1 MYSFYPMYDWRTED
15 DCGATAK
22 FDLDMNNIYELMYK
36 NGLSIHEQRLCQP
49 YGDDQRNGLD
59 QFKALESETWEK
71 VLNRVNGV
79 NFGNI
84 YCKTS
89 ALGNITSMKPKN
101 MSWQQYSIYLL
112 ESLGMYNK
120 DLELHY
126 YEKIKKFIKWYKKN
140 ENIDLKD
147 IPDEA
152 DKKEESM
159 KKVISWRRIARAIE
173 RNDFY
178 MKRLSFSEN
187 KSDFEKLKKMI
198 SKWDNLLN
206 ETTLSTDKDLRKAKE
221 KILNERN

>member
-1 MYSFYPMYDWRTED
+1 
-15 DCGATAK
+15 
-22 FDLDMNNIYELMYK
+22 
-36 NGLSIHEQRLCQP
+36 
-49 YGDDQRNGLD
+49 
-59 QFKALESETWEK
+59 
-71 VLNRVNGV
+71 
-79 NFGNI
+79 
-84 YCKTS
+84 
-89 ALGNITSMKPKN
+89 
-101 MSWQQYSIYLL
+101 MSWQQYAIYLL
-112 ESLGMYNK
+112 ESLGLYNK

-126 YEKIKKFIKWYKKN
+126 YGKIKKFIKWYKDK
-140 ENIDLKD
+140 EGIDLKD

-206 ETTLSTDKDLRKAKE
+206 ETTETTDKNLRKAKE

>member
-1 MYSFYPMYDWRTED
+1 
-15 DCGATAK
+15 
-22 FDLDMNNIYELMYK
+22 MNNIYELMYK

-101 MSWQQYSIYLL
+101 MIWQQYSIYLL

-120 DLELHY
+120 DLDSLILPNVRY
-126 YEKIKKFIKWYKKN
+126 IGKKALYFNDKITLIDTPKIQVIDKYFMKN
-140 ENIDLKD
+140 NT
-147 IPDEA
+147 
-152 DKKEESM
+152 
-159 KKVISWRRIARAIE
+159 VIG
-173 RNDFY
+173 
-178 MKRLSFSEN
+178 KRLI
-187 KSDFEKLKKMI
+187 K
-198 SKWDNLLN
+198 
-206 ETTLSTDKDLRKAKE
+206 
-221 KILNERN
+221 

>member
-1 MYSFYPMYDWRTED
+1 M
-15 DCGATAK
+15 
-22 FDLDMNNIYELMYK
+22 
-36 NGLSIHEQRLCQP
+36 
-49 YGDDQRNGLD
+49 
-59 QFKALESETWEK
+59 
-71 VLNRVNGV
+71 LNRVNGV

-101 MSWQQYSIYLL
+101 MTWEQYSVYLL

-120 DLELHY
+120 ELELHY
-126 YEKIKKFIKWYKKN
+126 YKKIKKFLKWWEDK
-140 ENIDLKD
+140 EGINICD

-152 DKKEESM
+152 NKKDESM
-159 KKVISWRRIARAIE
+159 KKAVSWRRIARAIE

-221 KILNERN
+221 EILNERN

>member
-1 MYSFYPMYDWRTED
+1 
-15 DCGATAK
+15 
-22 FDLDMNNIYELMYK
+22 
-36 NGLSIHEQRLCQP
+36 
-49 YGDDQRNGLD
+49 
-59 QFKALESETWEK
+59 
-71 VLNRVNGV
+71 
-79 NFGNI
+79 
-84 YCKTS
+84 
-89 ALGNITSMKPKN
+89 MKPKN

-120 DLELHY
+120 DLEMHY
-126 YEKIKKFIKWYKKN
+126 YEKIKKFISWYEKN
-140 ENIDLKD
+140 EGINLKD

-173 RNDFY
+173 RNDFC

-221 KILNERN
+221 IILNERNQNESIRMQISTN